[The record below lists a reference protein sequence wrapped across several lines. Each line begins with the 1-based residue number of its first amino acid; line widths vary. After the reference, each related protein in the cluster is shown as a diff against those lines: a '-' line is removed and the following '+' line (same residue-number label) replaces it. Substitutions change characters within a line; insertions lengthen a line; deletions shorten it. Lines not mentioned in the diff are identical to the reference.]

1 MHRPNHDYSSRG
13 AAWRPTPQDQRRR
26 EYGPR
31 LGLAKQNVRPV
42 ILFLDFDGVLHPEY
56 VGQATPADVVFCH
69 LLRFEG
75 VMRDHPGV
83 DIVISSTWREQFPL
97 TTLRARFSPDIAARI
112 IGATPVT
119 PDIVGKY
126 TPSRREGEILAWLRQ
141 AGREHEPWLALD
153 DAAWQFQ
160 QHRDRL
166 VVCTGYV
173 GFDDAAEAALRE
185 MLRASP

>member
-1 MHRPNHDYSSRG
+1 M
-13 AAWRPTPQDQRRR
+13 
-26 EYGPR
+26 
-31 LGLAKQNVRPV
+31 

-69 LLRFEG
+69 LPRFEG
-75 VMRDHPGV
+75 VMRDHPKV

-97 TTLRARFSPDIAARI
+97 TALRARFSPDIAARI

-119 PDIVGKY
+119 HRIDGKY
-126 TPSRREGEILAWLRQ
+126 TPARREGEILDWLRQ

-166 VVCTGYV
+166 VACTGYV
-173 GFDDAAEAALRE
+173 GLDAAAEAALRE
-185 MLRASP
+185 MLGVLP